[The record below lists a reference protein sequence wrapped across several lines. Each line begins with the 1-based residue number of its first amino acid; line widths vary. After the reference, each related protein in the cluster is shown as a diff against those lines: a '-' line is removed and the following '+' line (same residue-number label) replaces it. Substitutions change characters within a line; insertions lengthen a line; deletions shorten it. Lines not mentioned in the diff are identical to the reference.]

1 MRDFKNWNFRIDGEG
16 APVLL
21 INGHF
26 QSRSSWDPIASDLS
40 RYNKILTCEFPNQ
53 GISAT
58 DVSLNKMQQ
67 YAEFIEEFLR
77 YVKISPS
84 DVIVYG
90 FSFAG
95 NVIRYLSQD
104 MGIQFKAIIY
114 GGIASGKFF
123 PFQIRRFETW
133 LKILDQADFDVFM
146 RNLMLQVFSP
156 AFIANNG
163 HQFDEL
169 VNAYERYYS
178 HRPEALKALIHALI
192 DFCQATDSVDERYAE
207 PIHII
212 GAESDLIMPA
222 NYVQDYGRSL
232 NAASIH
238 ILPGGHSLR
247 VEQEEAL
254 SSVIHEICASY
265 D

>member
-1 MRDFKNWNFRIDGEG
+1 
-16 APVLL
+16 
-21 INGHF
+21 
-26 QSRSSWDPIASDLS
+26 
-40 RYNKILTCEFPNQ
+40 
-53 GISAT
+53 
-58 DVSLNKMQQ
+58 
-67 YAEFIEEFLR
+67 
-77 YVKISPS
+77 
-84 DVIVYG
+84 
-90 FSFAG
+90 
-95 NVIRYLSQD
+95 
-104 MGIQFKAIIY
+104 
-114 GGIASGKFF
+114 
-123 PFQIRRFETW
+123 
-133 LKILDQADFDVFM
+133 
-146 RNLMLQVFSP
+146 MLQVFSP

-178 HRPEALKALIHALI
+178 HRPEALKALIYSLI
-192 DFCQATDSVDERYAE
+192 DFCQATDSADEYYAE